1 MDDYTIKILGNAAVF
16 LIGAM
21 VGATELMSRYPDSPF
36 RAIRNWYGLSYLLVN
51 ALGAIAT
58 LYLIQKFNWD
68 FGLGGAVA
76 VANNADTSNAGISAA
91 LSTQVQ
97 LVQWLAASF
106 GAMSILRSSLFNV
119 RLGETDLG
127 VGPAA
132 VLQVL
137 LNAADRQVDRMRAK
151 ERSEAVKT
159 AMKGI
164 DSYAQIKI
172 ALPTHCMALMQNVS
186 SDEEKRIRQVADN
199 IEQLEVA
206 DCLKVLNLGLVLMNI
221 VGDAVL
227 KTAVANVV
235 QTHHQAMSKR
245 SSLGLPNPPGRG
257 HGSPAPAQENS
268 AEPAPGAASQTP
280 TAEKSGVSLSSL
292 LSRRNKSAAAA
303 TPADSASSS
312 TSQEPKPPSPDDHE
326 GK

>member
-68 FGLGGAVA
+68 FGLGGAA
-76 VANNADTSNAGISAA
+76 GGSNAGISGAA
-91 LSTQVQ
+91 STQVQ

-257 HGSPAPAQENS
+257 HGSPAPAQENGAAPS
-268 AEPAPGAASQTP
+268 PGAVSQKPTP
-280 TAEKSGVSLSSL
+280 EKSGIPFSSL
-292 LSRRNKSAAAA
+292 LSPRNKSAADT
-303 TPADSASSS
+303 TPADSTSSS
-312 TSQEPKPPSPDDHE
+312 ATQEPKAPSPDDHE